1 MVGLDMS
8 KNRFF
13 RTLTL
18 LTLIAGL
25 IGVAGAQKQNNEK
38 DRQKVRTVTIPI
50 SIFTKGELKEGQIEE
65 IVQAGRII
73 VREDKDEQEILSIR
87 SNTSTPLSLAILIQD
102 DLSNNFNLQIKDL
115 GNFIKQLPKG
125 SRVMVAYLR
134 SGSLQVR
141 QKFTEDLDKA
151 AAALRIVSG
160 SSATA
165 PRDPYDGLIDALNR
179 FDALPLGRRAVL
191 MISDGV
197 DASQG
202 LGNSSPTL
210 SIDLDRAI
218 VRSQRKSVAVYSF
231 YSPTSL
237 TDNGSSGLI
246 LNGQGSLQ
254 KLSDETGGR
263 AFFQGSMAPISFDPF
278 FKDMNMLLTR
288 QFALTYLST
297 HMKKGY
303 HDVDVSSTNPE
314 VKIDHPNG
322 YYYRGR

>member
-8 KNRFF
+8 KNRVF
-13 RTLTL
+13 RTFTFLTL
-18 LTLIAGL
+18 LSGL
-25 IGVAGAQKQNNEK
+25 IVAASAQKQTDEK
-38 DRQKVRTVTIPI
+38 DKQKVRTVTIPI
-50 SIFTKGELKEGQIEE
+50 SIFTKEELKEGQIDE

-73 VREDKDEQEILSIR
+73 VKEDKDEQEILSIR
-87 SNTSTPLSLAILIQD
+87 SNTSTPLSLAVLIQD
-102 DLSNNFNLQIKDL
+102 DLSTNFNLQIKDL
-115 GNFIKQLPKG
+115 GEFIKNLPKG

-141 QKFTEDLDKA
+141 QKFTEELEKA
-151 AAALRIVSG
+151 AGTLRVVSG

-165 PRDPYDGLIDALNR
+165 PRDPYDSLVDALNR
-179 FDALPLGRRAVL
+179 FDAIPMGRRAVL
-191 MISDGV
+191 LVSDGV

-202 LGNSSPTL
+202 LGNSSPTQSL
-210 SIDLDRAI
+210 DLDRAI
-218 VRSQRKSVAVYSF
+218 SRAQRKSVAIYSF

-237 TDNGSSGLI
+237 TENGSSGLI
-246 LNGQGSLQ
+246 LNGQGALQ

-263 AFFQGSMAPISFDPF
+263 AFFQGSLAPISFDPF

-303 HDVDVSSTNPE
+303 HDVDVSSTNPL